1 MNNKKV
7 IIQFLKQAKKYLDL
21 VEDNELSFYSDEA
34 KENRLQLVGMLKDAE
49 DDLNRL
55 LGDNKQIDINADH
68 HINVLTAAV
77 SEDYKK
83 SVYCLNIL
91 FDALKNYFNASQDK
105 VFTKNEI
112 QELLNRGECETIEFK
127 SSLRWDYKKNTV
139 NKELEF
145 VIAKTISAFMNSK
158 GGKLLIGVED
168 SGEILGISGDIAT
181 FKNQNVDGFLLQL
194 TQVINNCLGKEN
206 HHFVN
211 VDVVEING
219 KQICIVDV
227 ERNPDPVYLKNM
239 DGKEEF
245 YIRSSASSQPLSIR
259 EANEYIRSHWL
270 R

>member
-1 MNNKKV
+1 MNNSKKLKIFYKEIRKYFN
-7 IIQFLKQAKKYLDL
+7 IISKDESYFHSSKAKTLRSYLINLKSEIESELD
-21 VEDNELSFYSDEA
+21 ELIG
-34 KENRLQLVGMLKDAE
+34 N
-49 DDLNRL
+49 NL
-55 LGDNKQIDINADH
+55 LIEINSNYH
-68 HINVLTAAV
+68 VNILTGAF